1 MHWWKKL
8 KCLDENSTAKTLG
21 LIGGVFLLGC
31 IMPYSSIQ
39 LHAELAKADNLTQSI
54 ISFCCG
60 LVCAMIATMM
70 LLVERIKKPLLRK
83 SALVGGIVL
92 ITVFVSVV
100 LMLVIEAME
109 G

>member
-1 MHWWKKL
+1 MQWWKSIKAL
-8 KCLDENSTAKTLG
+8 QGNSTANTLG

-39 LHAELAKADNLTQSI
+39 LHAELAKADNLMQSI
-54 ISFCCG
+54 ISLCCG

-83 SALVGGIVL
+83 SGLVGGIVL
-92 ITVFVSVV
+92 ITVLVCVV

-109 G
+109 Q